1 MKNNRIVVDAISSDP
16 KALHDQAGTTGRM
29 LISALDKAVAMQ
41 TSVVEKYVDRLREKN
56 PTASAADLQHM
67 LDNHFMYLATGSGA
81 GVGLTSA
88 LPGIGLV
95 TGIAAVSAESMVFVD
110 AAAFYTIASAH
121 LRGVDIRDS
130 ERRRALILVTLIGS
144 AGTALVDAA
153 VGDVAKQYAQAQHT
167 TAASA
172 LSRFGMARMKELNGR
187 LLSLATKRLG
197 KSVRNAWLGKLMPL
211 GIGAVVGTVANRKLA
226 KRVIAHAQESLG
238 PLVN

>member
-1 MKNNRIVVDAISSDP
+1 MKNNRIVLDAISSDP

-29 LISALDKAVAMQ
+29 LITALDKAVAMQ
-41 TSVVEKYVDRLREKN
+41 TSVVEKYTDHLREKN
-56 PTASAADLQHM
+56 ASTADLQHM
-67 LDNHFMYLATGSGA
+67 LDNHFMYLATGTGA
-81 GVGLTSA
+81 SVGLTSA
-88 LPGIGLV
+88 LPGIGLM
-95 TGIAAVSAESMVFVD
+95 TGLAAVSTESMVFVD
-110 AAAFYTIASAH
+110 AATFYTIASAH

-153 VGDVAKQYAQAQHT
+153 IGDLGKQYAQAQQKT
-167 TAASA
+167 TAATA
-172 LSRFGMARMKELNGR
+172 LSRFGMARVKELNGR

-211 GIGAVVGTVANRKLA
+211 GIGAVIGTVANRKLA
-226 KRVIAHAQESLG
+226 KSVIANAQESLG